1 MPGKTAGRLS
11 AFHEAPIPH
20 GGGHSGFG
28 SVLSLLHWE
37 IFFCEKL

>member
-11 AFHEAPIPH
+11 TLPDAPIPP

-37 IFFCEKL
+37 IFFWEKL